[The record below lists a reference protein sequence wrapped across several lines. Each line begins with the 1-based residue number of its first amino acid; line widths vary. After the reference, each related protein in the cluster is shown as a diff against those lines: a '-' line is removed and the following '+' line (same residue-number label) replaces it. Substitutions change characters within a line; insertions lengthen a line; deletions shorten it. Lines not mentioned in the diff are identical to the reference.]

1 MKFYAHTAT
10 PPDGKPDPDQGHWQ
24 LLSTHLRNV
33 AQLAKQFAAPLRLS
47 AEAELAG
54 LLHDLGK
61 YRDEFQAYLRGERAS
76 SVETQHAIYGAAWAL
91 EPHQQLGTVLAVAG
105 HHAGL
110 HDLTDAQ
117 AAATKPYVLNALPE
131 LARRIESELGKLPVP
146 PGVPP
151 HVEIA
156 QSQEL
161 STELY
166 TRLLFAASSMPT
178 VSTPLAGP
186 QRHRGICR

>member
-61 YRDEFQAYLRGERAS
+61 YRDEFQAYLRG
-76 SVETQHAIYGAAWAL
+76 SVQVVSKH
-91 EPHQQLGTVLAVAG
+91 
-105 HHAGL
+105 
-110 HDLTDAQ
+110 
-117 AAATKPYVLNALPE
+117 
-131 LARRIESELGKLPVP
+131 
-146 PGVPP
+146 
-151 HVEIA
+151 
-156 QSQEL
+156 
-161 STELY
+161 
-166 TRLLFAASSMPT
+166 
-178 VSTPLAGP
+178 STPSTGRLGLSSHTNNLERCSPLPATMLGYMT
-186 QRHRGICR
+186 